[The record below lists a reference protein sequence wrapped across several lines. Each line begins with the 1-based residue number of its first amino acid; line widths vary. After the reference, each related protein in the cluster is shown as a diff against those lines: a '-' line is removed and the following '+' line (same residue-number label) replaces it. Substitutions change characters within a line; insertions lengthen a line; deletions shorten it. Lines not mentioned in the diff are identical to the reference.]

1 MAITIEQLRET
12 IKSENKKLENN
23 IQKQLT
29 EQKNELTKL
38 FEDSISMINNRID
51 LIDTKVDD
59 IAKTASDAYDTTHG
73 IDKDLKLVK
82 GTNHLQNSTKTQQII
97 FLIFFQIHVFL

>member
-12 IKSENKKLENN
+12 KSENKKLENN

-29 EQKNELTKL
+29 EQKHELTKL

-51 LIDTKVDD
+51 IIDTKVDD
-59 IAKTASDAYDTTHG
+59 IAKTASDAYNTTHVL
-73 IDKDLKLVK
+73 DKDLKLVK
-82 GTNHLQNSTKTQQII
+82 EELESLKLNNITLTG
-97 FLIFFQIHVFL
+97 